1 MSARETRAW
10 ENDERAG
17 ICAAAMAEGNYDFI
31 VFLQSAE
38 PIIENSIIDFA
49 DRYVPELQRLPLFE
63 REQVNRDVKLKL
75 FKDFLE
81 DAQFRTNGKRAWLLI
96 FDNLEKREHIRK
108 YFPNRNNG
116 DILYTCNDDLWIDE
130 RCEVEINEFS
140 QREAELFLYKTSEAR
155 KDARHEQI
163 PLETRGDIQKILAE
177 YGRLPFVLSKFR
189 NYLSEIRI
197 SYAQFFSELKNNEKR
212 YLEAFDS
219 SNSYQ
224 FKNEIIAFSVSFE
237 KINTPDDESEHA
249 KLISRLAAA
258 LLNISAFCF
267 ADQIPEEILQE
278 TLFRLS
284 DTPETNSSPEVL
296 FKEAFRKLERFD
308 LLNAKTEIFDYLEKK
323 EITDDAGNIIDV
335 IYEPFQKE
343 ETVYQSHRTI
353 QKILK
358 IKLEHEAKTKIL
370 DEIINVLKV

>member
-1 MSARETRAW
+1 MPNGLINVSEDGKTFFTEQGTVLPDLEAQLKSKHIACLHGKHGLGKTTNAQEFARRQW
-10 ENDERAG
+10 QK
-17 ICAAAMAEGNYDFI
+17 GNYDFI

-49 DRYVPELQRLPLFE
+49 DKFVPELQRLPLFE

-96 FDNLEKREHIRK
+96 FDNLEKRGHIRK

-130 RCEVEINEFS
+130 RCEVEIKEFS

-249 KLISRLAAA
+249 ETHQPSRLSFIKYLGV
-258 LLNISAFCF
+258 LLC
-267 ADQIPEEILQE
+267 
-278 TLFRLS
+278 RS
-284 DTPETNSSPEVL
+284 DSRRN
-296 FKEAFRKLERFD
+296 F
-308 LLNAKTEIFDYLEKK
+308 
-323 EITDDAGNIIDV
+323 AGNFV
-335 IYEPFQKE
+335 
-343 ETVYQSHRTI
+343 SS
-353 QKILK
+353 L
-358 IKLEHEAKTKIL
+358 
-370 DEIINVLKV
+370 

>member
-1 MSARETRAW
+1 M
-10 ENDERAG
+10 
-17 ICAAAMAEGNYDFI
+17 
-31 VFLQSAE
+31 
-38 PIIENSIIDFA
+38 
-49 DRYVPELQRLPLFE
+49 
-63 REQVNRDVKLKL
+63 
-75 FKDFLE
+75 
-81 DAQFRTNGKRAWLLI
+81 I
-96 FDNLEKREHIRK
+96 FDNLEKRDHIRK

-130 RCEVEINEFS
+130 RCEVEIKEFS

-163 PLETRGDIQKILAE
+163 PLETLGDIQKILAE

-197 SYAQFFSELKNNEKR
+197 SYAQFFSELKKNEKR

-249 KLISRLAAA
+249 ELISRLASA

-284 DTPETNSSPEVL
+284 DTPESNSSPEVL

-335 IYEPFQKE
+335 IYQP
-343 ETVYQSHRTI
+343 YQNRRNGLHIAPHDSKNSQDKTRTRS
-353 QKILK
+353 QNKN
-358 IKLEHEAKTKIL
+358 TR
-370 DEIINVLKV
+370 